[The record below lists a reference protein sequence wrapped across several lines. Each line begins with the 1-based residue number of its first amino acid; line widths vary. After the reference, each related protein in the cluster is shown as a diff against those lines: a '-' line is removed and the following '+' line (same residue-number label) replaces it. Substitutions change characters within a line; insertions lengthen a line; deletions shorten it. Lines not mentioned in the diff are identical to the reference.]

1 MPSKRPAPLTASQLR
16 EIQTRWGKDRLTRVL
31 LWEISRLR
39 ELVRLLYRQ
48 LCRLTKYSE
57 NGDHMTLDSAL
68 EEALEDEPI
77 VLEEDRKDASGFN
90 HSPQRR
96 WPHMSEE
103 AEARLHDELSG
114 KDARELKR
122 KARESR

>member
-1 MPSKRPAPLTASQLR
+1 VPSKRPKALTTAQLR
-16 EIQTRWGKDRLTRVL
+16 EIHTRWGKDRLARVL

-39 ELVRLLYRQ
+39 EVVRLLYRQ
-48 LCRLTKYSE
+48 VCRLTKYSE

-68 EEALEDEPI
+68 EEALENEPI

-90 HSPQRR
+90 PSPQRR

-103 AEARLHDELSG
+103 AEARLHDQLNG
-114 KDARELKR
+114 KDDRELKH

>member
-1 MPSKRPAPLTASQLR
+1 MPSKRPKPLTTAQLR
-16 EIQTRWGKDRLTRVL
+16 EIHTRWGKDRLARVL
-31 LWEISRLR
+31 LWKISRLR

-48 LCRLTKYSE
+48 LCRSTHYEHGS
-57 NGDHMTLDSAL
+57 HVAFDSAL
-68 EEALEDEPI
+68 EEALENEPI

-90 HSPQRR
+90 HSAQTR

-103 AEARLHDELSG
+103 AEARLHDQLRG
-114 KDARELKR
+114 KDDRELKR